1 MKMRE
6 QKEVSLIRNVLNKCK
21 YSLQGLGYCFKNESS
36 FTLVTIGACLV
47 IFLGIYF
54 DIEFIEWV
62 LSFGSL
68 ALIMVIELINTAIEA
83 VVDMVTDEY
92 NELAKVAKDC
102 GSASAGLMAILA
114 SIVNLIIFVPY
125 IMKLF
130 IK

>member
-6 QKEVSLIRNVLNKCK
+6 QKEVSLFRNVLNKIK
-21 YSLQGLGYCFKNESS
+21 YSFQGLGYCFRNESS

-83 VVDMVTDEY
+83 VVETVIE
-92 NELAKVAKDC
+92 KVPT
-102 GSASAGLMAILA
+102 
-114 SIVNLIIFVPY
+114 IVKLLIKI
-125 IMKLF
+125 
-130 IK
+130 IKFW